1 MSRQIG
7 LKNIKVAL
15 LLTDTISGTTYAA
28 PEALERAIK
37 ATLKPKS
44 TQQKLYS
51 DDSVEEV
58 LNLFDSVDVSIE
70 LNQLSV
76 ESRALLQG
84 SKVVKGVL
92 VESKSDVPPV
102 LALGFQSKK
111 TNGKYRFVWLYKG
124 SFSLSDDNFES
135 ETDKPKDQTSSL
147 TATFYS
153 RDFDGA
159 YRLIADED
167 AAGMDPAFITAF
179 FNTVATIPV
188 GAAVTTVT
196 IVAGMTAIV
205 TTIVG
210 TVITVATGKTV
221 AQLKTAL
228 EVDGGNGTFK
238 VYASSAKTQYALDVA
253 TVVNTMVVEAKA
265 EDGTTKA
272 TYTIAIAV

>member
-1 MSRQIG
+1 MARQIG

-15 LLTDTISGTTYAA
+15 LVTDTVSGVTYAA
-28 PEALERAIK
+28 PESLERAIK
-37 ATLKPKS
+37 ATLKPKA
-44 TQQKLYS
+44 TQTKIYS
-51 DDSVEEV
+51 EDSVEEV
-58 LNLFDSVDVSIE
+58 LNMFDSVDVSIE

-76 ESRALLQG
+76 GSRALLQG

-92 VESKSDVPPV
+92 VESKSDVPPT

-124 SFSLSDDNFES
+124 SFSLNDDTFET

-147 TATFYS
+147 SATFYA
-153 RDFDGA
+153 RDFDGH

-167 AAGMDPAFITAF
+167 EVGMDPAFIAAF
-179 FNTVATIPV
+179 FNTVATVPE
-188 GAAVTTVT
+188 GAVVTTVT

-205 TTIVG
+205 TTVVG
-210 TVITVATGKTV
+210 TVITVATAKTV

-228 EVDGGNGTFK
+228 QVDGGNGTFK
-238 VYASSAKTQYALDVA
+238 VYSSSAKTQYALDVA
-253 TVVNTMVVEAKA
+253 TVVNTMVVESIA

-272 TYTIAIAV
+272 TYTIVVA